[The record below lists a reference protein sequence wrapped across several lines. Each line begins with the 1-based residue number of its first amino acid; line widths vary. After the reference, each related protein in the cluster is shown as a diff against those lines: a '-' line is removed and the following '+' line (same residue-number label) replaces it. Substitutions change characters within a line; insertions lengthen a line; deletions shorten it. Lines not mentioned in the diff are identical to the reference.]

1 MAGATIDHMISLT
14 ILIAALLLAMT
25 SFNQM
30 FSSAVAYETNT
41 QVATKA
47 VDIINTLCLSPGAPI
62 DWGATNKSVLGF
74 GLQDPVAGGYSL
86 SPYAM
91 MRLRVDSTDN
101 HLLEYPPDSGN
112 FYNNITANFGNSIL
126 TPLGDCINY
135 TTASKLLGI
144 NGTYGFSVDIRPL
157 INVNIS
163 KVPDFGHLILKID
176 VSGSGYPLSGANLNY
191 YLFQIDKGEGSTST
205 IIPYSGVDQTD
216 SSGSVLLEFEDIDDV
231 DDAYQFM
238 VYARLNGL
246 TGVGFYSQD
255 EIGDYPEYV
264 VPLINDY
271 NEGIIMIA
279 HSWGVHEYTE
289 TPVPNVN
296 YNATFYVLTPDFQL
310 EQVVVDN
317 STGQLNYGSK
327 DFETTQIPTSEV
339 GFLFITYRWN
349 NHLGSVTL
357 PWGLGVLGTS
367 TSFSEGFG
375 DSGRNFVA
383 TELRTVTIDGLAYNV
398 KVSTWKLGN

>member
-1 MAGATIDHMISLT
+1 MAGATIDHMVSLI
-14 ILIAALLLAMT
+14 ILIAALLFAMT

-47 VDIINTLCLSPGAPI
+47 VDIMNTICLSPGSPV
-62 DWGATNKSVLGF
+62 DWGATNSSVLGF

-86 SPYAM
+86 SPYSM
-91 MRLRVDSTDN
+91 MRLRIDSTGSQ
-101 HLLEYPPDSGN
+101 LVEYPPDSGN

-126 TPLGDCINY
+126 TPLGDCVNY
-135 TTASKLLGI
+135 STASKLLGI
-144 NGTYGFSVDIRPL
+144 NGTYGFSLDIRP
-157 INVNIS
+157 IVNVSIS
-163 KVPDFGHLILKID
+163 KIPGFGHLALKVD
-176 VSGSGYPLSGANLNY
+176 VSGSGYPLSGATLNY
-191 YLFQIDKGEGSTST
+191 YLFQVAKKGSTST
-205 IIPYSGVDQTD
+205 IIPYSGVNQTD
-216 SSGSVLLEFEDIDDV
+216 SFGSVLLEFEDIDDV

-238 VYARLNGL
+238 VYARLSGL
-246 TGVGFYSQD
+246 TGVGYYSQD

-264 VPLINDY
+264 VPLIADY

-289 TPVPNVN
+289 TPVPNVQ

-327 DFETTQIPTSEV
+327 DFETTQIPASEV

-349 NHLGSVTL
+349 NYLGSVSM
-357 PWGLGVLGTS
+357 PWGLGVLGAS
-367 TSFSEGFG
+367 TSFSEGL
-375 DSGRNFVA
+375 DSSGHNFVA
-383 TELRTVTIDGLAYNV
+383 TELRTVTIDGLSYHV